1 MIPPATYQQRS
12 AAETERKVIAH
23 VREYGKVTNRTV
35 QSLFDLTVHPANN
48 LLDDLIRRG
57 ILVKTSP
64 QQRGPAVEY
73 GPGPRFPKPPRGTR
87 GRRVAEDP
95 MTLWQSEDDR

>member
-73 GPGPRFPKPPRGTR
+73 GPGPRLPKPPRGTR
-87 GRRVAEDP
+87 GRRVAVAP
-95 MTLWQSEDDR
+95 

>member
-1 MIPPATYQQRS
+1 MKVRRLLKATG
-12 AAETERKVIAH
+12 
-23 VREYGKVTNRTV
+23 YG
-35 QSLFDLTVHPANN
+35 FDLTVHPANN
-48 LLDDLIRRG
+48 LLDDLVRRG

-73 GPGPRFPKPPRGTR
+73 GPGPRFPNPPRSTR

-95 MTLWQSEDDR
+95 MTLWPTEEER